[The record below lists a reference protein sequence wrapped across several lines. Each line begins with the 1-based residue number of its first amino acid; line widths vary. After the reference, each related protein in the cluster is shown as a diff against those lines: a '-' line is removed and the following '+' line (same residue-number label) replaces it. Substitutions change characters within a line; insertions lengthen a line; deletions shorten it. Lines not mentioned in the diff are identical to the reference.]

1 VGILIDLKDMP
12 PVHMPTFKNF
22 NYLKEYGIG
31 LTKVNEKTLISTAR
45 LLRPDVHMSLLH
57 NQPMGE

>member
-1 VGILIDLKDMP
+1 MP